1 MGKKKMRTK
10 PNPFTDQSPTSS
22 INKPSSSSSPSS
34 SCSSPSS
41 ASTSTWP
48 WPPYY
53 YCHQQPRTLSFRTTT
68 SADKPISTATAMSKP
83 TGPTS
88 IGPDVVGPGPGNTD
102 ASFDDDPAAVETV
115 IRGLKQSDRRR
126 LFSPDET
133 SSSILRRKD
142 SSPTAEEEADRGGDG
157 GGGGGENLLYPFNDG
172 GAAAV
177 ALTLDSRDPFED
189 FKASMAEMVE
199 AHALRDWESL
209 EQLLGC
215 YLKVNGRSNHGY
227 IVGAFVDLLA
237 GGLFFKAAEEEVEEL
252 NCSCSNRHKAG
263 EDLRRHHYSPSSPLS
278 FYTSFSSSSCSED
291 SSSTPCVS
299 SLEAYREAAE
309 GDDELD
315 EISTA
320 AFRGEKER
328 GRESGSH

>member
-1 MGKKKMRTK
+1 
-10 PNPFTDQSPTSS
+10 
-22 INKPSSSSSPSS
+22 
-34 SCSSPSS
+34 
-41 ASTSTWP
+41 
-48 WPPYY
+48 
-53 YCHQQPRTLSFRTTT
+53 
-68 SADKPISTATAMSKP
+68 MSKP

-88 IGPDVVGPGPGNTD
+88 SGPDVVGPGPGNTD

-142 SSPTAEEEADRGGDG
+142 SSPTAEEE
-157 GGGGGENLLYPFNDG
+157 
-172 GAAAV
+172 V

-237 GGLFFKAAEEEVEEL
+237 GGLFFKAAAEEEEE
-252 NCSCSNRHKAG
+252 
-263 EDLRRHHYSPSSPLS
+263 HYSPSSPLS

-328 GRESGSH
+328 GRENGSH